1 MKVKF
6 ADDTV
11 MVGGYVP
18 ADAEKKSTND
28 KAPWKFSVKVGE
40 KPLQEGQE
48 RPDASWCSCASWHSS
63 AAAIR
68 KGDTVLAFGKL
79 VSNVGNDGKTYWTLN
94 VDGFVICNK
103 AATASTTAAIP
114 QVISS
119 LDAFEE
125 VTADD
130 GVLPF

>member
-18 ADAEKKSTND
+18 ADAEKKSTSE

-68 KGDTVLAFGKL
+68 KGDIVLAFGKL

-103 AATASTTAAIP
+103 AAAVAAPTAAA
-114 QVISS
+114 S
-119 LDAFEE
+119 DFDGFEE
-125 VTADD
+125 VSD
-130 GVLPF
+130 GDGQLPF

>member
-1 MKVKF
+1 M
-6 ADDTV
+6 
-11 MVGGYVP
+11 
-18 ADAEKKSTND
+18 
-28 KAPWKFSVKVGE
+28 
-40 KPLQEGQE
+40 
-48 RPDASWCSCASWHSS
+48 
-63 AAAIR
+63 
-68 KGDTVLAFGKL
+68 AFGKL

-114 QVISS
+114 QAISS

>member
-1 MKVKF
+1 MKAKF
-6 ADDTV
+6 TDDTV
-11 MVGGYVP
+11 LVGGYVP
-18 ADAEKKSTND
+18 SDAKKSSE

-68 KGDTVLAFGKL
+68 KGDIVLAFGKL

-103 AATASTTAAIP
+103 AAAVAVPAVTAA
-114 QVISS
+114 S
-119 LDAFEE
+119 DFDGFEE
-125 VTADD
+125 VSD
-130 GVLPF
+130 GDGKLPF

>member
-6 ADDTV
+6 SDDTV

-18 ADAEKKSTND
+18 ADAEKKSTSE

-103 AATASTTAAIP
+103 AATVSTTAAIP
-114 QVISS
+114 QAISS

-130 GVLPF
+130 GILPF

>member
-1 MKVKF
+1 MKAKF
-6 ADDTV
+6 TDDTV
-11 MVGGYVP
+11 LVGGYVP
-18 ADAEKKSTND
+18 SDAKKSSE

-68 KGDTVLAFGKL
+68 KGDIVLAFGKL

-103 AATASTTAAIP
+103 AAAVAAPAVAAAS
-114 QVISS
+114 
-119 LDAFEE
+119 DFDGFEE
-125 VTADD
+125 VSD
-130 GVLPF
+130 GDGQLPF

>member
-18 ADAEKKSTND
+18 ADAEKKSTSE

-68 KGDTVLAFGKL
+68 KGDIVLAFGKL
-79 VSNVGNDGKTYWTLN
+79 VSNVGSDGKTYWTLN

-103 AATASTTAAIP
+103 AAAAAVPAVAAAS
-114 QVISS
+114 
-119 LDAFEE
+119 DFDGFEE
-125 VTADD
+125 VSD
-130 GVLPF
+130 GDGKLPF

>member
-18 ADAEKKSTND
+18 ADAEKKSTSE
-28 KAPWKFSVKVGE
+28 KAPWKFSIKVGE

-68 KGDTVLAFGKL
+68 KGDIVLAFGKL
-79 VSNVGNDGKTYWTLN
+79 VSNVGSDGKTYWTLN
-94 VDGFVICNK
+94 VDGFCICNK
-103 AATASTTAAIP
+103 PGQLYRPMADSATVP
-114 QVISS
+114 S
-119 LDAFEE
+119 LDDFEE
-125 VTADD
+125 VADSD
-130 GVLPF
+130 AQLPF

>member
-1 MKVKF
+1 MKAKF
-6 ADDTV
+6 TDDTV
-11 MVGGYVP
+11 LVGGYVP
-18 ADAEKKSTND
+18 SDAKKSSE

-68 KGDTVLAFGKL
+68 KGDIVLAFGKL

-103 AATASTTAAIP
+103 AAAVAVPAVAAAS
-114 QVISS
+114 
-119 LDAFEE
+119 DFDGFEE
-125 VTADD
+125 VSD
-130 GVLPF
+130 GDGKLPF

>member
-18 ADAEKKSTND
+18 ADAEKKSTSE

-114 QVISS
+114 QAISS

>member
-1 MKVKF
+1 MKAKF
-6 ADDTV
+6 TDDTV
-11 MVGGYVP
+11 LVGGYVP
-18 ADAEKKSTND
+18 SDAKKSSE

-68 KGDTVLAFGKL
+68 KGDIVLAFGKL
-79 VSNVGNDGKTYWTLN
+79 VSNVGSDGKTYWTLN

-103 AATASTTAAIP
+103 AAAVTVPAVAAAS
-114 QVISS
+114 
-119 LDAFEE
+119 DFDGFEE
-125 VTADD
+125 VADGD
-130 GVLPF
+130 GQLPF

>member
-18 ADAEKKSTND
+18 ADAEKKSTSE

-68 KGDTVLAFGKL
+68 KGDIVLAFGKL

-103 AATASTTAAIP
+103 AAAVAQASPAVA
-114 QVISS
+114 SAS
-119 LDAFEE
+119 DFDGFEE
-125 VTADD
+125 VSD
-130 GVLPF
+130 GDGQLPF

>member
-114 QVISS
+114 QAISS